1 MVQLKQI
8 TRNATFAWAPAEGK
22 PLIASG
28 TIAGAVDAS
37 FSQDSELEIWDLDL
51 DNTDTS
57 AFELKPTAKVS
68 TERKYAVWE
77 ENCAD
82 GVRFYSLAWGYV
94 SPDKPRGVIAGAM
107 DDGHLNI
114 WDVNAILNGSAADA
128 LIASNHT
135 HQGAI
140 KAVDFNPV
148 NPKLLM
154 SAGSGGEVRAG
165 LSDL

>member
-51 DNTDTS
+51 DNADTS

-68 TERKYAVWE
+68 TERKYAASFPG
-77 ENCAD
+77 CAEWID
-82 GVRFYSLAWGYV
+82 FIVL
-94 SPDKPRGVIAGAM
+94 RGGM
-107 DDGHLNI
+107 
-114 WDVNAILNGSAADA
+114 
-128 LIASNHT
+128 
-135 HQGAI
+135 
-140 KAVDFNPV
+140 
-148 NPKLLM
+148 
-154 SAGSGGEVRAG
+154 
-165 LSDL
+165 

>member
-8 TRNATFAWAPAEGK
+8 TRNATFAWSPAKGA

-37 FSQDSELEIWDLDL
+37 FSQDSELEIWNLDL

-57 AFELKPTAKVS
+57 AFDLKPTAKIS
-68 TERKYAVWE
+68 TERKFCLCYTLLTR
-77 ENCAD
+77 
-82 GVRFYSLAWGYV
+82 RFYSVAWGYV
-94 SPDKPRGVIAGAM
+94 TPEKPRGVIAGAM

-114 WDVNAILNGSAADA
+114 WDVNAILTDSGTS
-128 LIASNHT
+128 LITSNQIH
-135 HQGAI
+135 HGAI
-140 KAVDFNPV
+140 KAVEFNPV

-154 SAGSGGEVRAG
+154 SAGAGGEV
-165 LSDL
+165 